1 MARKKSIPDKDILTA
16 AREVFVEQGFAA
28 STRAIAKH
36 AGVSEGLLFQRYP
49 TKTELFLAAMV
60 PPPIDMNKQL
70 RRLAVEGEFETTLRE
85 LAMAILEYFRAAV
98 PIFVP
103 LMTRP
108 GFRLEELAARHP
120 QSALAGLRA
129 ELVRFF
135 AVNKSPDPSGASLL
149 LMSSLNGIAMFERLG
164 AYGGRFP
171 DEFLQ
176 RAIGC
181 IWQAVRPASDHAK
194 LAPIEER

>member
-1 MARKKSIPDKDILTA
+1 VARKKSIPDEDILTG

-36 AGVSEGLLFQRYP
+36 VGVSEGLLFQRYP

-60 PPPIDMNKQL
+60 PPPIEMNKL
-70 RRLAVEGEFETTLRE
+70 SRRAVEGEFETTLRE

-108 GFRLEELAARHP
+108 GFRLEEFAARHP

-176 RAIGC
+176 RAVGC